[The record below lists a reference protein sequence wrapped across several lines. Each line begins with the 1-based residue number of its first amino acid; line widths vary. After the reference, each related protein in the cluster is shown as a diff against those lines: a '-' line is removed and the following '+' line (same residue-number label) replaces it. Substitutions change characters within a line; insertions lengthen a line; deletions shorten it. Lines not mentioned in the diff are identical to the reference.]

1 MYHVLLPDLESRTA
15 FIEKLHRAD
24 IVPVFHCIPLH
35 SALAG
40 TRDARAHGEFKV
52 TDEMADRLVRLP
64 LWSGLEEHQAEV
76 IQHILA
82 AI

>member
-1 MYHVLLPDLESRTA
+1 M
-15 FIEKLHRAD
+15 RAQ
-24 IVPVFHCIPLH
+24 
-35 SALAG
+35 
-40 TRDARAHGEFKV
+40 GEFKV